1 MIHCRSVEFHYNSE
15 APRMTFPDVHCAERD
30 QLLLLGQSGS
40 GKTTLLHLLCGMLQP
55 AAGEIEINGQ
65 ILRQLNEREL
75 DQFRGR
81 NFGIVF
87 QKSHFIQSLTVLE
100 NLAMPAFLAGEKFDA
115 AAGRALLDQLGIGH
129 KATERP
135 RNLSIGEQQR
145 VGIARALIHRPAIVL
160 ADEPTSAL
168 DDESTEAVIS
178 LLEAQAAEA
187 GATLVIVTHDQR
199 LKDRYARRVEL
210 NPLAIR
216 TA

>member
-1 MIHCRSVEFHYNSE
+1 
-15 APRMTFPDVHCAERD
+15 MTFPDVHCAERD